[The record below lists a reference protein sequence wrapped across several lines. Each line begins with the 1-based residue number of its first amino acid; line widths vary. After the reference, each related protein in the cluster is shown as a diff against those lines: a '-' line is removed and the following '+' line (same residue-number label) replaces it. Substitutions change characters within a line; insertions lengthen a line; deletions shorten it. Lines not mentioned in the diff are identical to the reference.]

1 MAEVVQEHRQPYV
14 SCIRSFGRP
23 ILPPLMTDEKRRLM
37 RHFRTLACERE
48 VARNKQKREVHLRTL
63 HEAELGPRDDEGD
76 SLEVSQLSSL
86 LLLGGGAPPMPP
98 SVPLGTRLGGAVSGA
113 TTDTGSS
120 ATLVPSSPNSDRKE
134 DDADSWSSSSI
145 ALSLASEVPQVDIAG
160 PPVEKDLVASTNVKP
175 VTTLLTMSIV
185 TPVTTPMTVPVATP
199 ITTPVEMPTVTS
211 PAGEPCFSSKLCL
224 PSLCQSPV
232 TTLVTSVVN
241 PVMTPMEMPT
251 VTPVTSPVTEGCF
264 STKLSVPSLCR
275 SRSFVVERPS
285 LALLLWKERCR
296 DGSNAL
302 DGVNVKIV
310 GEPEKSSNRAL
321 FQENPESS
329 GMHTAGEPADVVQ
342 SLGVSQAFVARD
354 WSGVSSEAGMR
365 TDDCSVGDSSGQTGH
380 AKTSPESVQAAFAYD
395 CSYPELYL
403 LMGGNTGAQKETPTV
418 PGPLE
423 VPGKTGQAQSLLDK
437 CSSVGPHFVSHVF
450 KDYMGGPAQMDTF
463 AAHETV
469 RNIFNVPV
477 SSSSNLT
484 RWNGPSSFLA
494 WNPFDGITI
503 TKNPSHTKDDAADN
517 TLNDVPNVPKE
528 DDSAEETAADDM
540 FADALDDGGEEFA
553 PASPVS
559 FVPKSK
565 TFPTAWS
572 SPKSGI
578 TFVNDSYQGDC
589 FFVPVSTSPNRH
601 SLSSSSG
608 SAHSSFSVEKDL
620 AALNS
625 SCDAED
631 EEQYEDADEPHDE
644 RANTPE
650 HVSSVESAESSC
662 HEFSASSCSR
672 QLNYAELYVSVD
684 DSVPMDYGHQMEVL
698 YHTRAQEC
706 SGGHWGTL
714 ETSLLPPAA
723 LAEVVDGEDVPDT
736 NDSAP
741 EPRRVRSTSP
751 TSMRGDSTVGPLS
764 LPADLSSLSCLD
776 ANQSHVDVSSLT
788 STSVHLDLLSETRQS
803 LHPRWRRCFDRLTA
817 MARGHLTRRLMKT
830 HRVRSI
836 IQTIKD
842 TLECALRLH
851 GDPHIRCGL
860 VTPQDVELHQRLI
873 TQLTAAC
880 YELHDVFFNI
890 PIAERMQLIAQL
902 RTHETRPVMSN
913 RSSMDRGARKI
924 SSATQKV
931 LERRISKLAGQD
943 HQVQTKRPTAVVR
956 AQTIVVT
963 GPSDTCH
970 TAGATAQPGTTRKIC
985 RLPMYKV

>member
-1 MAEVVQEHRQPYV
+1 MLQVVRCGPARPCPSVASGSLNTKRKGGEGGGLSALPRQRGCTPMRQSKAWEQLSSSRQGLLGTTQEKQGTGVLAMAEVVQEHRQPYV

-145 ALSLASEVPQVDIAG
+145 ALSLASEVYSVPFLCLSAKLPRRITYVLHGLMQDTRMDPNIFYRKIATKAPPEHSDDSDLESSSDEEPENAPSARAFPQVDIAG

-175 VTTLLTMSIV
+175 VTTLLTMSVV

-199 ITTPVEMPTVTS
+199 ITTPVEMPTVTLPS
-211 PAGEPCFSSKLCL
+211 GEPCFSSKLCL

-241 PVMTPMEMPT
+241 PVMTPMETPT

-285 LALLLWKERCR
+285 LALLLWKEQCR

-403 LMGGNTGAQKETPTV
+403 HMGGNTGAQKETPTV

-503 TKNPSHTKDDAADN
+503 TKSPSHTKDDAADN

-608 SAHSSFSVEKDL
+608 SVHSSFSVEKDL

-650 HVSSVESAESSC
+650 HVSSVESVESSC

-672 QLNYAELYVSVD
+672 QL
-684 DSVPMDYGHQMEVL
+684 
-698 YHTRAQEC
+698 
-706 SGGHWGTL
+706 
-714 ETSLLPPAA
+714 
-723 LAEVVDGEDVPDT
+723 
-736 NDSAP
+736 
-741 EPRRVRSTSP
+741 
-751 TSMRGDSTVGPLS
+751 
-764 LPADLSSLSCLD
+764 
-776 ANQSHVDVSSLT
+776 
-788 STSVHLDLLSETRQS
+788 
-803 LHPRWRRCFDRLTA
+803 
-817 MARGHLTRRLMKT
+817 K
-830 HRVRSI
+830 
-836 IQTIKD
+836 
-842 TLECALRLH
+842 
-851 GDPHIRCGL
+851 
-860 VTPQDVELHQRLI
+860 
-873 TQLTAAC
+873 
-880 YELHDVFFNI
+880 
-890 PIAERMQLIAQL
+890 
-902 RTHETRPVMSN
+902 
-913 RSSMDRGARKI
+913 
-924 SSATQKV
+924 
-931 LERRISKLAGQD
+931 
-943 HQVQTKRPTAVVR
+943 
-956 AQTIVVT
+956 
-963 GPSDTCH
+963 
-970 TAGATAQPGTTRKIC
+970 
-985 RLPMYKV
+985 